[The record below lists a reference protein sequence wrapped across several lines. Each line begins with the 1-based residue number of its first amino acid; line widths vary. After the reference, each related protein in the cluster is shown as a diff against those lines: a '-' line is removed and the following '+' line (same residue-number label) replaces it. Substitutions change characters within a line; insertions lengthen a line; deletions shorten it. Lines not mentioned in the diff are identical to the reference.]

1 MTRVLVAR
9 LDSAGDVLLAGPA
22 VRAVAAGRGG
32 RPSEVLMLCGPQG
45 ADAAGLLPHVDR
57 VLVWAAPWI
66 VDPAPKVTEE
76 HLARLREMVAG
87 AEVDE
92 AVILTSF
99 HQSPLPLAL
108 MLRLAGVRRISGAST
123 DYAGSLL
130 DVRLKPGEDFPED
143 QPEAERALAI
153 ARAAGFALPPGDD
166 GRLRVREVP
175 DASALVG
182 EGPYVAVHPG
192 AAVPARAWPPLHHA
206 AAVELLTA
214 AGHRVV
220 VTGGPRERELTATVA
235 GTAGLD
241 LGGRT
246 DLRSLAG
253 VLAGASVVVTG
264 NTGPAHLAAAVGT
277 PVVSLF
283 APVVPA
289 IRWAPYKVPLELL
302 GNQNAPCRLSRAR
315 VCPVP
320 GHPCLAGV
328 EPEDVVAAVERLAAD
343 VPSLGTRRQ
352 LGRGTRPTTER
363 WFE

>member
-22 VRAVAAGRGG
+22 VRAVAAGRAGS
-32 RPSEVLMLCGPQG
+32 PHEVVMLCGPQG
-45 ADAAGLLPHVDR
+45 AAAAGLLPHVDD

-66 VDPAPKVTEE
+66 VDPAPQVSEE
-76 HLARLREMVAG
+76 HLARLRELVA
-87 AEVDE
+87 AAAVEE

-130 DVRLKPGEDFPED
+130 DIRLKPGEDFPED

-153 ARAAGFALPPGDD
+153 ARAAGYNLPPGDD
-166 GRLRVREVP
+166 GRLRVRDVPEV
-175 DASALVG
+175 SALVG
-182 EGPYVAVHPG
+182 EGPYIVVHPG

-220 VTGGPRERELTATVA
+220 VTGGPGERELTATVA

-246 DLRSLAG
+246 DLRTLAG
-253 VLAGASVVVTG
+253 VLAGASAVVTG

-302 GNQNAPCRLSRAR
+302 GDQNAPCRLSRAR

-328 EPEDVVAAVERLAAD
+328 APEEVAAAVERLAAD

-352 LGRGTRPTTER
+352 LGRGMKPATER